1 MVPDTVSSETPASAW
16 RSGNAH
22 LRFWL
27 VAGLGLVLDLWSKA
41 RAFSTLQASEVHTL
55 VPELVEFRRS
65 LNPGAVFGLGA
76 GLVAL
81 FISASAL
88 ALGFVLFLFFGSGAR
103 QRGLHI
109 ALGMILAGAL
119 GNLYDRSF
127 VKADVVVWKPANG
140 GMRTDVGVFRPDAPE
155 GAVSL
160 GEWPDGQDPRLI
172 PAESVIARRRQGVV
186 RDFVKI
192 VPDFPGWVPLVGGR
206 NVWPWVFNVADA
218 LLVCGVILLM
228 GHFWLTRDRS
238 ASPRFS
244 SASRLDGDSD
254 AAAAPTP

>member
-1 MVPDTVSSETPASAW
+1 MVPDTVSSEAPTPAW

-22 LRFWL
+22 LRFWV
-27 VAGLGLVLDLWSKA
+27 VAGLGLALDLWSKA
-41 RAFSTLQASEVHTL
+41 RAFSTLQSSEVHTL
-55 VPELVEFRRS
+55 LPQVVEFRRS

-109 ALGMILAGAL
+109 ALGMILSGAL

-127 VKADVVVWKPANG
+127 VKADVVVWKTANG
-140 GMRTDVGVFRPDAPE
+140 AARTEVGVFRPDAPE

-160 GEWPDGQDPRLI
+160 GDWPDGQDPRLI
-172 PAESVIARRRQGVV
+172 PAESVVAMRRQGVV
-186 RDFVKI
+186 RDFIKI
-192 VPDFPGWVPLVGGR
+192 VPDFPDWVPLMGGR

-228 GHFWLTRDRS
+228 GHFWLTRDRFAGAQS
-238 ASPRFS
+238 ATAHRI
-244 SASRLDGDSD
+244 DGDSD
-254 AAAAPTP
+254 TAAAPTT